1 MVDALASGG
10 DEGRGRLRKASDRC
24 EQPLIRRF
32 PNGETHPEEIQDIPS
47 QDGKPTKG
55 SETSQ
60 YLEEKI
66 FRE

>member
-1 MVDALASGG
+1 MDALAFGG
-10 DEGRGRLRKASDRC
+10 DEGRGRLRKAPDRC

-32 PNGETHPEEIQDIPS
+32 PNGETHPEEIQDILS
-47 QDGKPTKG
+47 QDRRPTEG

-66 FRE
+66 FRK

>member
-1 MVDALASGG
+1 MDALASGG

-32 PNGETHPEEIQDIPS
+32 PNGETHSEEIQDILS
-47 QDGKPTKG
+47 QDRRPTKG

-60 YLEEKI
+60 YLEENI
-66 FRE
+66 FRK